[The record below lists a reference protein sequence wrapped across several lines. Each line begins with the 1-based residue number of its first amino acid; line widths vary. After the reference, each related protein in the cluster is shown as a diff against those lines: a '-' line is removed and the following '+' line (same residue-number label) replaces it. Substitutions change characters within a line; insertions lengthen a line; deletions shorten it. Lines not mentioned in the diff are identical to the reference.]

1 MKKITLPLF
10 GLALITS
17 VVSTP
22 AAYAN
27 SQSSRSEKATVSR
40 SENRMKAEVVSTDA
54 QAKTITLKTD
64 SGEKTMKVEG
74 RAVRNL
80 KKLKAGEEVWVTSR
94 DYSSGSAVVS
104 LTPAK
109 MHNASGSGTHH
120 HHRASAKS

>member
-1 MKKITLPLF
+1 MKKITLPLL

-17 VVSTP
+17 AASTP
-22 AAYAN
+22 AFAH
-27 SQSSRSEKATVSR
+27 SKSTGSEKAAVSR
-40 SENRMKAEVVSTDA
+40 NETGRMKAEVVSTDA
-54 QAKTITLKTD
+54 QAKTITFKTD

-109 MHNASGSGTHH
+109 THTASGSRTH

>member
-1 MKKITLPLF
+1 MKKITLPLL

-17 VVSTP
+17 VASTP
-22 AAYAN
+22 AYAH
-27 SQSSRSEKATVSR
+27 SQSTGSEKAKVSR
-40 SENRMKAEVVSTDA
+40 SEMGRMKAEVVSTDV
-54 QAKTITLKTD
+54 QAKTITLKID
-64 SGEKTMKVEG
+64 RGEKTMKVEG

-109 MHNASGSGTHH
+109 MHTASGSH